1 MAKSFHPKYRIVHQT
16 KTNIWKNSKIFKNF
30 KKKKWNSILPSLALR
45 KKYKR
50 IAFNSFI
57 YGGSFNYYRFKKR
70 FLWLKYKKLNYIKLF
85 RRNRDF
91 KLNFFK
97 SNYFREDSIKYVN
110 LPLFNRTNLS
120 RKFFLEALLHRQK
133 LRKSLGKV
141 SKKQFKKLF
150 KLSQKRKREKTFS
163 FLKLINRRFDCIIA
177 NTFFSLSIFQ
187 ARQEILHGFFEI
199 NGKIETNPNFILN
212 EGDIISVSKKKW
224 AFVAY
229 RVYYSFLTKNR
240 NIFRTLFL
248 PNVEIC
254 YSTLQIIILLDKNGK
269 LNVISKNSLESN
281 PFFS

>member
-50 IAFNSFI
+50 IAFNSFV

-120 RKFFLEALLHRQK
+120 RKFFLEALLYRQK

-150 KLSQKRKREKTFS
+150 ELSQKKKRDKTFS
-163 FLKLINRRFDCIIA
+163 FFKLINRRFDCIIA

-212 EGDIISVSKKKW
+212 EGDVISVSKKKW
-224 AFVAY
+224 PFVAY

-269 LNVISKNSLESN
+269 LNMISKNSLESN